1 MRTHLAD
8 PKTTR
13 PVCSAR
19 GFATIVAENP
29 TCTECQSIQRDYPR
43 LLWTDEQWR
52 TFNENFIATFRGGK

>member
-8 PKTTR
+8 PKTEK
-13 PVCSAR
+13 PVCGAK
-19 GFATIVAENP
+19 GLIVSENP
-29 TCTECQSIQRDYPR
+29 TCADCRSIQRDYPR